1 MTQPDERRLA
11 LATII
16 DLSRTLGRPEADL
29 VILAEGNTSV
39 KTADDRMLVK
49 ATGSFL
55 ATADES
61 DFVEVDLEAF
71 GRLLATIGASDE
83 AVAEQLE
90 AAVVSGTKR
99 PSVESLLHA
108 VCLTVPGVT
117 VVAHTHPTAVNA
129 ILCSAH
135 PEALLGS
142 LFPDQIVVLGRR
154 PMLVPYVDPGL
165 KLAQY
170 VADRLLEHVQQ
181 HGRAP
186 KVLYLQNH
194 GMFALGASADEVLQ
208 ITRMAVKVARVIGG
222 AAAVGG
228 PSYLSDANADR
239 IDTRPD
245 EEYRRRLL
253 EQLAGAKEGAR

>member
-1 MTQPDERRLA
+1 MTLHRDRRLA

-16 DLSRTLGRPEADL
+16 DLSRTIGRPEAEL

-39 KTADDRMLVK
+39 RTADDRMLVK

-55 ATADES
+55 ATADET
-61 DFVEVDLEAF
+61 DFVEVDLPIYT
-71 GRLLATIGASDE
+71 GLLATVGASDE
-83 AVAEQLE
+83 AVAERLE
-90 AAVVSGTKR
+90 AAVVAGTKR

-108 VCLTVPGVT
+108 VCYSVPGVE
-117 VVAHTHPTAVNA
+117 VVAHTHPIAVNA

-154 PMLVPYVDPGL
+154 PLLVPYVDPGL

-170 VADRLLEHVQQ
+170 VAARLLEHVAQY
-181 HGRAP
+181 GRAP
-186 KVLYLQNH
+186 KAIYLANH
-194 GMFALGASADEVLQ
+194 GMFALGATADEVLQ
-208 ITRMAVKVARVIGG
+208 VTNMAVKVARVVAG
-222 AAAVGG
+222 AYGLGG
-228 PSYLSDANADR
+228 PAYLSDADADR

-253 EQLAGAKEGAR
+253 EQLTKEAAQ